1 MPLNWKYAWGSGGRV
16 FVGRGLLLMW
26 MWRLKPF
33 PFWIKLRWNFPP
45 LLALQQVLH
54 GVCLSKL
61 NPLFTHWHLAGTH
74 ILIPRCHAA
83 KYWKATRNIK
93 SAYLL
98 SARQWH
104 CTGGWGRGRGWQR
117 EVERR
122 GVCVGGGVICIHR
135 KAQSKTGFATSR
147 FSSLRFSQG
156 ENYLGSTQRA
166 NHQASQFAR
175 AIWQIISLL
184 LVLNSA

>member
-1 MPLNWKYAWGSGGRV
+1 MPLNWKYAWGRGGRV

-83 KYWKATRNIK
+83 KYWKPTRNIK

-122 GVCVGGGVICIHR
+122 GVCGGWCYLYPWKGSI
-135 KAQSKTGFATSR
+135 KAGFATWR
-147 FSSLRFSQG
+147 FSSLRFSRKQLRVKTTW
-156 ENYLGSTQRA
+156 EALNVPTIKLL
-166 NHQASQFAR
+166 
-175 AIWQIISLL
+175 SLQEPFGK
-184 LVLNSA
+184 